1 MKKLIL
7 TISVLLGLACIGVS
21 QTKDNVARECVLF
34 ELFTGVRC
42 PYCPAAANAVAQML
56 DEGLAIAPVAY
67 HTSAFSTDLYY
78 TSETNAR
85 ASYYNISSYPTL
97 KGDGTLSHSGGGNA
111 SQTNYSSYRN
121 IYNQRINQT
130 SPFTIDLSCEP
141 DASGQWSVHCT
152 VNQVG
157 ECSATNLKVMI
168 ALTQCNIN
176 VGWQGMQGLHHVCRD
191 MIPNQNGTA
200 FEGPSMSFDIPFDLN
215 WPKDDCYLTAWIQN
229 NTNPK
234 EVYQAVRLSLSM
246 NLDYDLVLNGVKTTT
261 ATNCSGIVR
270 PTLSVLNCG
279 HETVT
284 SCDLVAFV
292 DNVEVHRE
300 TWTGEIPVKGQV
312 SCEMEEFDMGEG
324 GQLTLKVLNPNGQD
338 DGYEGDNFRVVTF
351 EEPAVIDGYIKMQFK
366 TDSNPEE
373 TVVQVKDMESGEVV
387 QSFTFELPKH
397 VYTEEFV
404 LPSAS
409 CYRIS
414 VLDLAGNG
422 LGSGAIFKFT
432 DASNQTL
439 FNGSSATHF
448 TDELALEV
456 YGDGSSTWEV
466 PEQEESRVEIM
477 PNPSDGTFYLNLGEG
492 TWQVTVFDLSGRMVH
507 QVSQFTEGKIA
518 LDGCESGMYFLMA
531 TDGSKEIVRKLLVY

>member
-56 DEGLAIAPVAY
+56 DEGLAIAPVGY
-67 HTSAFSTDLYY
+67 HTSAFSTNLYY
-78 TSETNAR
+78 TTETNAR
-85 ASYYNISSYPTL
+85 ANYYGIDSYPTL
-97 KGDGTLSHSGGGNA
+97 KADGVTGVSGGGSA
-111 SQTNYSSYRN
+111 SENMYSYYRTY
-121 IYNQRINQT
+121 YNQRISVA
-130 SPFTIDLSCEP
+130 SPFTIDLSYEP
-141 DASGQWSVHCT
+141 IEGTTCRVNCT
-152 VNQVG
+152 VTQVG
-157 ECSATNLKVMI
+157 ECSGTNVRVFI
-168 ALTQCNIN
+168 ALTQCNIDVN
-176 VGWQGMQGLHHVCRD
+176 WQGMSGLHHVCRD
-191 MIPNQNGTA
+191 MIPTQTGTV
-200 FEGPSMSFDIPFDLN
+200 FTGPSMTISETFEMN
-215 WPKDDCYLTAWIQN
+215 WPKEDCYLTAWVQN
-229 NTNPK
+229 YNGTK
-234 EVYQAVRLSLSM
+234 EVYQAVRMSTVLD
-246 NLDYDLVLNGVKTTT
+246 LDYDLVLKEVDDVVT
-261 ATNCSGIVR
+261 TNCSGAQSPRLTVKNYG
-270 PTLSVLNCG
+270 TQ
-279 HETVT
+279 TVT
-284 SCDLVAFV
+284 SFNLCAF
-292 DNVEVHRE
+292 DGVEDHCQ
-300 TWTGEIPVKGQV
+300 TWEGSLASGESTTVQ
-312 SCEMEEFDMGEG
+312 MEEFVAAPCEALEFYVTM
-324 GQLTLKVLNPNGQD
+324 PNGHE
-338 DGYEGDNFRVVTF
+338 DGFMADNYFNVALV
-351 EEPAVIDGYIKMQFK
+351 EPSTIDGYVKMQFK

-387 QSFTFELPKH
+387 HSFTFELPKH

>member
-56 DEGLAIAPVAY
+56 DEGLAIAPVGY
-67 HTSAFSTDLYY
+67 HTSAFSTNLYY

-85 ASYYNISSYPTL
+85 ANYYGIDSYPTL
-97 KGDGTLSHSGGGNA
+97 KADGVTGVSGGGSA
-111 SQTNYSSYRN
+111 SENMYSYYRTY
-121 IYNQRINQT
+121 YNQRISVA
-130 SPFTIDLSCEP
+130 SPFTIDLSYEP
-141 DASGQWSVHCT
+141 IEGTTCRVNCT
-152 VNQVG
+152 VTQVG
-157 ECSATNLKVMI
+157 ECSGTNVRVFI
-168 ALTQCNIN
+168 ALTQCNIDVN
-176 VGWQGMQGLHHVCRD
+176 WQGMSGLHHVCRD
-191 MIPNQNGTA
+191 MIPTQTGTA
-200 FEGPSMSFDIPFDLN
+200 FTGPSMTISETFEMN
-215 WPKDDCYLTAWIQN
+215 WPKEDCYLTAWVQN
-229 NTNPK
+229 YNGTK
-234 EVYQAVRLSLSM
+234 EVYQAVRMSTVLD
-246 NLDYDLVLNGVKTTT
+246 LDYDLVLKEVDDVVT
-261 ATNCSGIVR
+261 TNCSGVQSPR
-270 PTLSVLNCG
+270 FTVKNYG
-279 HETVT
+279 TQTVT
-284 SCDLVAFV
+284 SFNLCAF
-292 DNVEVHRE
+292 DGVEDHCQ
-300 TWTGEIPVKGQV
+300 TWEGSLASGESTTVQ
-312 SCEMEEFDMGEG
+312 MEEFVAAPCEALEFYVTM
-324 GQLTLKVLNPNGQD
+324 PNGHE
-338 DGYEGDNFRVVTF
+338 DGFMADNYFNVALV
-351 EEPAVIDGYIKMQFK
+351 EPSTIDGYVKMQFK

>member
-56 DEGLAIAPVAY
+56 DEGLAIAPVGY
-67 HTSAFSTDLYY
+67 HTSAFSTNLYY
-78 TSETNAR
+78 TTETNAR
-85 ASYYNISSYPTL
+85 ASYYGIDSYPTL
-97 KGDGTLSHSGGGNA
+97 KADGVTGVSGGGSA
-111 SQTNYSSYRN
+111 SENMYSYYRTY
-121 IYNQRINQT
+121 YNQRISVA
-130 SPFTIDLSCEP
+130 SPFTIDLSYEP
-141 DASGQWSVHCT
+141 IEGTTCRVNCT
-152 VNQVG
+152 VTQVG
-157 ECSATNLKVMI
+157 ECSGTNVRVFI
-168 ALTQCNIN
+168 ALTQCNIDVN
-176 VGWQGMQGLHHVCRD
+176 WQGMSGLHHVCRD
-191 MIPNQNGTA
+191 MIPTQTGTV
-200 FEGPSMSFDIPFDLN
+200 FTGPSMTISETFEMN
-215 WPKDDCYLTAWIQN
+215 WPKEDCYLTAWVQN
-229 NTNPK
+229 YNGTK
-234 EVYQAVRLSLSM
+234 EVYQAVRMSTVLD
-246 NLDYDLVLNGVKTTT
+246 LDYDLVLKEVDDVVT
-261 ATNCSGIVR
+261 TNCSGAQSPRLTVKNYG
-270 PTLSVLNCG
+270 TQ
-279 HETVT
+279 TVT
-284 SCDLVAFV
+284 SFNLCAF
-292 DNVEVHRE
+292 DGVEDHCQ
-300 TWTGEIPVKGQV
+300 TWEGSLASGESTTVQ
-312 SCEMEEFDMGEG
+312 MEEFVAAPCEALEFYVTM
-324 GQLTLKVLNPNGQD
+324 PNGHE
-338 DGYEGDNFRVVTF
+338 DGFMADNYFNVALV
-351 EEPAVIDGYIKMQFK
+351 EPSTIDGYVKMQFK

-466 PEQEESRVEIM
+466 PEQEGSRVEIM

>member
-56 DEGLAIAPVAY
+56 DEGLAIAPVGY
-67 HTSAFSTDLYY
+67 HTSAFSTNLYY

-85 ASYYNISSYPTL
+85 ANYYGIDSYPTL
-97 KGDGTLSHSGGGNA
+97 KADGVTGVSGGGSA
-111 SQTNYSSYRN
+111 SENMYSYYRTY
-121 IYNQRINQT
+121 YNQRISVA
-130 SPFTIDLSCEP
+130 SPFTIDLSYEP
-141 DASGQWSVHCT
+141 IEGTTCRVNCT
-152 VNQVG
+152 VTQVG
-157 ECSATNLKVMI
+157 ECSGTNVRVFI
-168 ALTQCNIN
+168 ALTQCNIDVN
-176 VGWQGMQGLHHVCRD
+176 WQGMSGLHHVCRD
-191 MIPNQNGTA
+191 MIPTQTGTV
-200 FEGPSMSFDIPFDLN
+200 FTGPSMTISETFEMN
-215 WPKDDCYLTAWIQN
+215 WPKEDCYLTAWVQN
-229 NTNPK
+229 YNGTK
-234 EVYQAVRLSLSM
+234 EVYQAVRMSTVLD
-246 NLDYDLVLNGVKTTT
+246 LDYDLVLKEVDEVVT
-261 ATNCSGIVR
+261 TNCSGAQSPRLTVKNYG
-270 PTLSVLNCG
+270 TQ
-279 HETVT
+279 TVT
-284 SCDLVAFV
+284 SFNLCAF
-292 DNVEVHRE
+292 DGVEDHCQ
-300 TWTGEIPVKGQV
+300 TWEGSLASGESTTVQ
-312 SCEMEEFDMGEG
+312 MEEFVAAPCEALEFYVTM
-324 GQLTLKVLNPNGQD
+324 PNGHE
-338 DGYEGDNFRVVTF
+338 DGFMADNYFNVALV
-351 EEPAVIDGYIKMQFK
+351 EPSTIDGYVKMQFK

>member
-56 DEGLAIAPVAY
+56 DEGLAIAPVGY
-67 HTSAFSTDLYY
+67 HTSAFSTNLYY
-78 TSETNAR
+78 TTETNAR
-85 ASYYNISSYPTL
+85 ASYYGIDSYPTL
-97 KGDGTLSHSGGGNA
+97 KADGVTGVSGGGSA
-111 SQTNYSSYRN
+111 SENMYSYYRTY
-121 IYNQRINQT
+121 YNQRISVA
-130 SPFTIDLSCEP
+130 SPFTIDLSYEP
-141 DASGQWSVHCT
+141 IEGTTCRVNCT
-152 VNQVG
+152 VTQVG
-157 ECSATNLKVMI
+157 ECSGTNVRVFI
-168 ALTQCNIN
+168 ALTQCNIDVN
-176 VGWQGMQGLHHVCRD
+176 WQGMSGLHHVCRD
-191 MIPNQNGTA
+191 MIPTQTGTV
-200 FEGPSMSFDIPFDLN
+200 FTGPSMTISETFEMN
-215 WPKDDCYLTAWIQN
+215 WPKEDCYLTAWVQN
-229 NTNPK
+229 YNGTK
-234 EVYQAVRLSLSM
+234 EVYQAVRMSTVLD
-246 NLDYDLVLNGVKTTT
+246 LDYDLVLKEVDDVVT
-261 ATNCSGIVR
+261 TNCSGAQSPRLTVKNYG
-270 PTLSVLNCG
+270 TQ
-279 HETVT
+279 TVT
-284 SCDLVAFV
+284 SFNLCAF
-292 DNVEVHRE
+292 DGVEDHCQ
-300 TWTGEIPVKGQV
+300 TWEGSLASGESTTVQ
-312 SCEMEEFDMGEG
+312 MEEFVAAPCEALEFYVTM
-324 GQLTLKVLNPNGQD
+324 PNGHE
-338 DGYEGDNFRVVTF
+338 DGFMADNYFNVALV
-351 EEPAVIDGYIKMQFK
+351 EPSTIDGYVKMQFK

-432 DASNQTL
+432 DASNQTF

>member
-1 MKKLIL
+1 M
-7 TISVLLGLACIGVS
+7 TISE
-21 QTKDNVARECVLF
+21 TF
-34 ELFTGVRC
+34 E
-42 PYCPAAANAVAQML
+42 M
-56 DEGLAIAPVAY
+56 
-67 HTSAFSTDLYY
+67 
-78 TSETNAR
+78 
-85 ASYYNISSYPTL
+85 
-97 KGDGTLSHSGGGNA
+97 
-111 SQTNYSSYRN
+111 
-121 IYNQRINQT
+121 
-130 SPFTIDLSCEP
+130 
-141 DASGQWSVHCT
+141 
-152 VNQVG
+152 
-157 ECSATNLKVMI
+157 
-168 ALTQCNIN
+168 
-176 VGWQGMQGLHHVCRD
+176 
-191 MIPNQNGTA
+191 
-200 FEGPSMSFDIPFDLN
+200 N
-215 WPKDDCYLTAWIQN
+215 WPKEDCYLTAWVQN
-229 NTNPK
+229 YNGTK
-234 EVYQAVRLSLSM
+234 EVYQAVRMSTVLD
-246 NLDYDLVLNGVKTTT
+246 LDYDLVLKEVDDVVT
-261 ATNCSGIVR
+261 TNCSGAQSPRLTVKNYG
-270 PTLSVLNCG
+270 TQ
-279 HETVT
+279 TVT
-284 SCDLVAFV
+284 SFNLCAF
-292 DNVEVHRE
+292 DGVEDHCQ
-300 TWTGEIPVKGQV
+300 TWEGSLASGESTTVQ
-312 SCEMEEFDMGEG
+312 MEEFVAAPCEALEFYVTM
-324 GQLTLKVLNPNGQD
+324 PNGHE
-338 DGYEGDNFRVVTF
+338 DGFMADNYFNVALV
-351 EEPAVIDGYIKMQFK
+351 EPSTIDGYVKMQFK

-466 PEQEESRVEIM
+466 PEQEGSRVEIM

>member
-56 DEGLAIAPVAY
+56 DEGLAIAPVGY
-67 HTSAFSTDLYY
+67 HTSAFSTNLYY

-85 ASYYNISSYPTL
+85 ANYYGIDSYPTL
-97 KGDGTLSHSGGGNA
+97 KADGVTGVSGGGSA
-111 SQTNYSSYRN
+111 SENMYSYYRTY
-121 IYNQRINQT
+121 YNQRISVA
-130 SPFTIDLSCEP
+130 SPFTIDLSYEP
-141 DASGQWSVHCT
+141 IEGTTCRVNCT
-152 VNQVG
+152 VTQVG
-157 ECSATNLKVMI
+157 ECSGTNVRVFI
-168 ALTQCNIN
+168 ALTQCNIDVN
-176 VGWQGMQGLHHVCRD
+176 WQGMSGLHHVCRD
-191 MIPNQNGTA
+191 MIPTQTGTV
-200 FEGPSMSFDIPFDLN
+200 FTGPSMTISETFEMN
-215 WPKDDCYLTAWIQN
+215 WPKEDCYLTAWVQN
-229 NTNPK
+229 YNGTK
-234 EVYQAVRLSLSM
+234 EVYQAVRMSTVLD
-246 NLDYDLVLNGVKTTT
+246 LDYDLVLKEVDDVVT
-261 ATNCSGIVR
+261 TNCSGVQSPR
-270 PTLSVLNCG
+270 FTVKNYG
-279 HETVT
+279 TQTVT
-284 SCDLVAFV
+284 SFNLCAF
-292 DNVEVHRE
+292 DGVEDHCQ
-300 TWTGEIPVKGQV
+300 TWEGSLASGESTTVQ
-312 SCEMEEFDMGEG
+312 MEEFVAAPCEALEFYVTM
-324 GQLTLKVLNPNGQD
+324 PNGHE
-338 DGYEGDNFRVVTF
+338 DGFMADNYFNVALV
-351 EEPAVIDGYIKMQFK
+351 EPSTIDGYVKMQFK

>member
-56 DEGLAIAPVAY
+56 DEGLAIAPVGY
-67 HTSAFSTDLYY
+67 HTSAFSTNLYY
-78 TSETNAR
+78 TTETNAR
-85 ASYYNISSYPTL
+85 ASYYGIDSYPTL
-97 KGDGTLSHSGGGNA
+97 KADGVTGVSGGGSA
-111 SQTNYSSYRN
+111 SENMYSYYRTY
-121 IYNQRINQT
+121 YNQRISVA
-130 SPFTIDLSCEP
+130 SPFTIDLSYEP
-141 DASGQWSVHCT
+141 IEGTTCRVNCT
-152 VNQVG
+152 VTQVG
-157 ECSATNLKVMI
+157 ECSGTNVRVFI
-168 ALTQCNIN
+168 ALTQCNIDVN
-176 VGWQGMQGLHHVCRD
+176 WQGMSGLHHVCRD
-191 MIPNQNGTA
+191 MIPTQTGTV
-200 FEGPSMSFDIPFDLN
+200 FTGPSMTISETFEMN
-215 WPKDDCYLTAWIQN
+215 WPKEDCYLTAWVQN
-229 NTNPK
+229 YNGTK
-234 EVYQAVRLSLSM
+234 EVYQAVRMSTVLD
-246 NLDYDLVLNGVKTTT
+246 LDYDLVLKEVDDVVT
-261 ATNCSGIVR
+261 TNCSGAQSPRLTVKNYG
-270 PTLSVLNCG
+270 TQ
-279 HETVT
+279 TVT
-284 SCDLVAFV
+284 SFNLCAF
-292 DNVEVHRE
+292 DGVEDHCQ
-300 TWTGEIPVKGQV
+300 TWEGSLASGESTTVQ
-312 SCEMEEFDMGEG
+312 MEEFVAAPCEALEFYVTM
-324 GQLTLKVLNPNGQD
+324 PNGHE
-338 DGYEGDNFRVVTF
+338 DGFMADNYFNVALV
-351 EEPAVIDGYIKMQFK
+351 EPSTIDGYVKMQFK

-432 DASNQTL
+432 DASNQTF

-466 PEQEESRVEIM
+466 PEQEGSRVEIM

>member
-56 DEGLAIAPVAY
+56 DEGLAIAPVGY
-67 HTSAFSTDLYY
+67 HTSAFSTNLYY
-78 TSETNAR
+78 TTETNAR
-85 ASYYNISSYPTL
+85 ANYYGIDSYPTL
-97 KGDGTLSHSGGGNA
+97 KADGVTGVSGGGSA
-111 SQTNYSSYRN
+111 SENMYSYYRTY
-121 IYNQRINQT
+121 YNQRISVA
-130 SPFTIDLSCEP
+130 SPFTIDLSYEP
-141 DASGQWSVHCT
+141 IEGTTCRVNCT
-152 VNQVG
+152 VTQVG
-157 ECSATNLKVMI
+157 ECSGTNVRVFI
-168 ALTQCNIN
+168 ALTQCNIDVN
-176 VGWQGMQGLHHVCRD
+176 WQGMSGLHHVCRD
-191 MIPNQNGTA
+191 MIPTQTGTA
-200 FEGPSMSFDIPFDLN
+200 FTGPSMTISETFEMN
-215 WPKDDCYLTAWIQN
+215 WPKEDCYLTAWVQN
-229 NTNPK
+229 YNGTK
-234 EVYQAVRLSLSM
+234 EVYQAVRMSTVLD
-246 NLDYDLVLNGVKTTT
+246 LDYDLVLKEVDDVVT
-261 ATNCSGIVR
+261 TNCSGAQSPRLTVKNYG
-270 PTLSVLNCG
+270 TQ
-279 HETVT
+279 TVT
-284 SCDLVAFV
+284 SFNLCAF
-292 DNVEVHRE
+292 DGVEDHCQ
-300 TWTGEIPVKGQV
+300 TWEGSLASGESTTVQ
-312 SCEMEEFDMGEG
+312 MEEFVAAPCEALEFYVTM
-324 GQLTLKVLNPNGQD
+324 PNGHE
-338 DGYEGDNFRVVTF
+338 DGFMADNYFNVALV
-351 EEPAVIDGYIKMQFK
+351 EPSTIDGYVKMQFK

-439 FNGSSATHF
+439 FNGSSAAHF

>member
-56 DEGLAIAPVAY
+56 DEGLAIAPVGY
-67 HTSAFSTDLYY
+67 HTSAFSTNLYY
-78 TSETNAR
+78 TTETNAR
-85 ASYYNISSYPTL
+85 ANYYGIDSYPTL
-97 KGDGTLSHSGGGNA
+97 KADGVTGVSGGGSA
-111 SQTNYSSYRN
+111 SENMYSYYRTY
-121 IYNQRINQT
+121 YNQRISVA
-130 SPFTIDLSCEP
+130 SPFTIDLSYEP
-141 DASGQWSVHCT
+141 IEGTTCRVNCT
-152 VNQVG
+152 VTQVG
-157 ECSATNLKVMI
+157 ECSGTNVRVFI
-168 ALTQCNIN
+168 ALTQCNIDVN
-176 VGWQGMQGLHHVCRD
+176 WQGMSGLHHVCRD
-191 MIPNQNGTA
+191 MIPTQTGTA
-200 FEGPSMSFDIPFDLN
+200 FTGPSMTISETFEMN
-215 WPKDDCYLTAWIQN
+215 WPKEDCYLTAWVQN
-229 NTNPK
+229 YNGTK
-234 EVYQAVRLSLSM
+234 EVYQAVRMSTVLD
-246 NLDYDLVLNGVKTTT
+246 LDYDLVLKEVDDVVT
-261 ATNCSGIVR
+261 TNCSGAQSPRLTVKNYG
-270 PTLSVLNCG
+270 TQ
-279 HETVT
+279 TVT
-284 SCDLVAFV
+284 SFNLCAF
-292 DNVEVHRE
+292 DGVEDHCQ
-300 TWTGEIPVKGQV
+300 TWEGSLASGESTTVQ
-312 SCEMEEFDMGEG
+312 MEEFVAAPCEALEFYVTM
-324 GQLTLKVLNPNGQD
+324 PNGHE
-338 DGYEGDNFRVVTF
+338 DGFMADNYFNVALV
-351 EEPAVIDGYIKMQFK
+351 EPSTIDGYVKMQFK

>member
-56 DEGLAIAPVAY
+56 DEGLAIAPVGY
-67 HTSAFSTDLYY
+67 HTSAFSTNLYY

-85 ASYYNISSYPTL
+85 ANYYGIDSYPTL
-97 KGDGTLSHSGGGNA
+97 KADGVTGVSGGGSA
-111 SQTNYSSYRN
+111 SENMYSYYRTY
-121 IYNQRINQT
+121 YNQRISVA
-130 SPFTIDLSCEP
+130 SPFTIDLSYEP
-141 DASGQWSVHCT
+141 IEGTTCRVNCT
-152 VNQVG
+152 VTQVG
-157 ECSATNLKVMI
+157 ECSGTNVRVFI
-168 ALTQCNIN
+168 ALTQCNIDVN
-176 VGWQGMQGLHHVCRD
+176 WQGMSGLHHVCRD
-191 MIPNQNGTA
+191 MIPTQTGTV
-200 FEGPSMSFDIPFDLN
+200 FTGPSMTISETFEMN
-215 WPKDDCYLTAWIQN
+215 WPKEDCYLTAWVQN
-229 NTNPK
+229 YNGTK
-234 EVYQAVRLSLSM
+234 EVYQAVRMSTVLD
-246 NLDYDLVLNGVKTTT
+246 LDYDLVLKEVDDVVT
-261 ATNCSGIVR
+261 TNCSGAQSPRLTVKNYG
-270 PTLSVLNCG
+270 TQ
-279 HETVT
+279 TVT
-284 SCDLVAFV
+284 SFNLCAF
-292 DNVEVHRE
+292 DGVEDHCQ
-300 TWTGEIPVKGQV
+300 TWEGSLASGESTTVQ
-312 SCEMEEFDMGEG
+312 MEEFVAAPCEALEFYVTM
-324 GQLTLKVLNPNGQD
+324 PNGHE
-338 DGYEGDNFRVVTF
+338 DGFMADNYFNVALV
-351 EEPAVIDGYIKMQFK
+351 EPSTIDGYVKMQFK

-432 DASNQTL
+432 DASNQTF

-466 PEQEESRVEIM
+466 PEQEGSRVEIM